1 MGISTLIKKPVKKSQ
16 LGFVSWFFVIVI
28 LLAVALFLLVLNKT
42 WGEIKTPLG
51 EGLNN
56 SVPEGDR
63 ASISG
68 VLEQTG
74 SSTQSFDKLLPF
86 LIIGLFAFVMILAGS
101 IMKHPI
107 MIFVGLIIMAGIIL
121 VAVVYSNL
129 YENIT
134 DTDAFS
140 GTDADLPIQ
149 NKFMQYL
156 PYIIFIMAIAIGVS
170 LLWRNQGGVG
180 L

>member
-1 MGISTLIKKPVKKSQ
+1 MGFQTLTKKSQ

-42 WGEIKTPLG
+42 WSEIKTPLG

-56 SVPEGDR
+56 SVPIGDR
-63 ASISG
+63 ATIST
-68 VLEQTG
+68 VLNKTG
-74 SSTQSFDKLLPF
+74 SSTQSFDKLIPF

-107 MIFVGLIIMAGIIL
+107 MIFVGLIIMAIIIL
-121 VAVVYSNL
+121 LAVIYSNL
-129 YENIT
+129 YGNIAG
-134 DTDAFS
+134 TDAF
-140 GTDADLPIQ
+140 TDTNDTLPIQ
-149 NKFMQYL
+149 NTFMHYL

-170 LLWRNQGGVG
+170 LLWRGQSGGG